1 MTLNLTTQVLQKR
14 VFNQPILDL
23 HIKDYMLGQT
33 KNYLDPDK
41 NTLDIGAA
49 TGMYSS
55 FFAQ

>member
-1 MTLNLTTQVLQKR
+1 
-14 VFNQPILDL
+14 
-23 HIKDYMLGQT
+23 MLGQT

-55 FFAQ
+55 FFAQYSKHVYSFEAVPVSYTHLTLPKICRV